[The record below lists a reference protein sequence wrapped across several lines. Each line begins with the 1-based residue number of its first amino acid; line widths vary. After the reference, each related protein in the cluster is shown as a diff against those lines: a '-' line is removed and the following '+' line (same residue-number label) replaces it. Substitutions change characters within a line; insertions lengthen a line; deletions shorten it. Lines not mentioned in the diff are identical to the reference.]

1 MAHFLAAAGLMWL
14 LATLFPAAV
23 FRFPAQ
29 RLLAVALVL
38 LAGVVGIAG
47 VRAFAR
53 ARTTVNPLQPQAA
66 SRLVTGGIY
75 RRSRNPMYLALLLAL
90 LGWGAWLGNAV
101 ALLLIPLFVLAM
113 NRLQIRPEERAL
125 ESLFGEEFRSYASK
139 VRRWI

>member
-1 MAHFLAAAGLMWL
+1 MWL
-14 LATLFPAAV
+14 LAALFPAAA

-29 RLLAVALVL
+29 RLTAAILLL
-38 LAGVVGIAG
+38 LAGMVGIAG

-66 SRLVTGGIY
+66 SRLVTSGIY
-75 RRSRNPMYLALLLAL
+75 RYSRNPMYLALLLAL
-90 LGWGAWLGNAV
+90 LGWSAWLGNAA

-125 ESLFGEEFRSYASK
+125 ESLFGDAFRSYARK

>member
-1 MAHFLAAAGLMWL
+1 MWL
-14 LATLFPAAV
+14 LAALFPAAA

-29 RLLAVALVL
+29 RLTAAILLL
-38 LAGVVGIAG
+38 LAGMVGIAG

-66 SRLVTGGIY
+66 SRLVTSGIY
-75 RRSRNPMYLALLLAL
+75 RHSRNPMYLALLLAL
-90 LGWGAWLGNAV
+90 LGWSAWLGNAA

-125 ESLFGEEFRSYASK
+125 ESLFGDAFRSYARK